1 MNLDKNLLRL
11 LQKNRLAFA
20 LTILTGFLGG
30 IFTIAQAW
38 EISQIVDRVFLLEA
52 SLEQVF
58 PILLTLLGIIFL
70 RALLLALNELSAKE
84 IALRIKAKLRERL
97 FNHIADLGPAF
108 TRQERT
114 GELSAAAIEGIEA
127 LDAYYSQY
135 LPQLILSALIP
146 LSILFFIFPRDLLSG
161 FILLVTAPLIP
172 FFMILIGK
180 TAAAL
185 THRQY
190 DTLSRLSAHF
200 LDSLQGLTTLKTLGQ
215 SKKHAREIQAT
226 SEAFSDA
233 TMQVLRVTFLSA
245 LALELIATLSTAII
259 AVEIGLRLLYAHMTF
274 QPAFFLLILAPEFY
288 LPLRML
294 GLRFHAGM
302 DGTAA
307 ARKIFSIL
315 ELETREKGVESS
327 QFLQSFSTLS
337 FSTLYYAYPNEERY
351 ALDNINLTLQRGRQ
365 YALIGVSGAGKSTL
379 TQLLLGF
386 ITPTQG
392 KILVDE
398 TPLDEI
404 SPDVWR
410 KQIAWV
416 PQKPHIFNTT
426 IAENIRLGKPDAALD
441 EVMAAAKA
449 AQLHDWI
456 LTLPDGY
463 ETRVGEAGA
472 RLSGGEAQRL
482 ALARAFL
489 KDAPLLILDEPTSS
503 LDPITES
510 ALEASTRQ
518 LMQGRTTLIIAHRL
532 NTVTQADEII
542 VLDEGQIVEKGTHA
556 VLLAKNGIYAKLV
569 ARGKEQETSDKW
581 QEARGKR
588 QEASRKSQATN
599 HQTEELQNR
608 KTEKPSQPLTLQ
620 PAPTFLR
627 LLRFLRGSWREV
639 ALATLIGSGTIA
651 SSIALIGTSAWLIAK
666 AALHPSIAALEVAI
680 VGVRFFGISRGVFR
694 YLERLISHRITFR
707 LLARLRTWFY
717 TAIEPLAPARLLYY
731 QSGDL
736 LGRVVNDIETLKN
749 FYIRVISPPL
759 VAVVIALGSSAFLGV
774 FVPRLGWT
782 LFAFLLLL
790 GVGIPILA
798 WMQGK
803 RDGKALV
810 RERNALHTYLVD
822 GIQGLSDLLA
832 FGRLSAYQA
841 EAASLGQAYAATQR
855 KVARVG
861 ALHSGLAL
869 LLTHLGVWSILM
881 LAIPLV
887 DTGALSGVML
897 GALALIAFASFEAVQ
912 PLPLTAQMLEESLE
926 AARRLFEIVDA
937 APEVAEGRGQKS
949 GSRMQKAGGKGIG
962 IRFSGLSF
970 AYEGE
975 TVLHDIS
982 FEIKPGQSL
991 AVVGPSGAG
1000 KSTLASLLLRFWD
1013 YEQGEIYFDG
1023 QPLKSYAADDLRA
1036 QMAVIP
1042 QRAYLFNASL
1052 RENIRLARP
1061 DASDAEVEEAAKRA
1075 EIHDF
1080 VMGLAEG
1087 YDTFVGEQGV
1097 RLSGGERQRVAIARA
1112 ILKDAPFL
1120 ILDEPTAHLDVG
1132 TEQDVLSAL
1141 FGLMREK
1148 TALLITH
1155 RLIGLD
1161 AVDEIL
1167 VLDRGK
1173 IVQRGTQTELK
1184 REAGLYRQL
1193 YQLQHQILPEE

>member
-58 PILLTLLGIIFL
+58 PILLTLLGIIFF
-70 RALLLALNELSAKE
+70 RALLLTLNEISAKE

-97 FNHIADLGPAF
+97 FNHIADLGPSF

-259 AVEIGLRLLYAHMTF
+259 AVEIGLRLLYAHMAF

-315 ELETREKGVESS
+315 EIETREKRVESS
-327 QFLQSFSTLS
+327 QFPQFFSTLS

-441 EVMAAAKA
+441 EVVDAAKA

-463 ETRVGEAGA
+463 ETRVGEAGS

-503 LDPITES
+503 LDPITEA
-510 ALEASTRQ
+510 ALESSTRQ

-542 VLDEGQIVEKGTHA
+542 VLDEGQIVEQGTHA
-556 VLLAKNGIYAKLV
+556 ALLAKNGIYAKLV
-569 ARGKEQETSDKW
+569 ARDKEQEVGDKW
-581 QEARGKR
+581 
-588 QEASRKSQATN
+588 QEASRKSQVASL
-599 HQTEELQNR
+599 QTEELQNHR
-608 KTEKPSQPLTLQ
+608 KTEKPSDVQPLTLQ

-666 AALHPSIAALEVAI
+666 AALHPSIAALNVAI

-717 TAIEPLAPARLLYY
+717 TAIEPLVPARLLYY

-736 LGRVVNDIETLKN
+736 LGRVVNDVETLKN
-749 FYIRVISPPL
+749 FYIRVVSPPL
-759 VAVVIALGSSAFLGV
+759 VAVVIALGCSAFLGV
-774 FVPRLGWT
+774 FAPRLGWT

-790 GVGIPILA
+790 GMGISILA

-803 RDGKALV
+803 RDGKAFV

-832 FGRLSAYQA
+832 FGRLSAYRA
-841 EAASLGQAYAATQR
+841 EVASLGQAYAATQR
-855 KVARVG
+855 KIVRVG

-869 LLTHLGVWSILM
+869 LLTHLGVWSILT

-897 GALALIAFASFEAVQ
+897 GALTLIAFASFEAVQ

-926 AARRLFEIVDA
+926 AARRLFDIVDA
-937 APEVAEGRGQKS
+937 EPEIVERGKWEMGSGKS
-949 GSRMQKAGGKGIG
+949 QVTSGKGQGANIE
-962 IRFSGLSF
+962 FAGLSF

-982 FEIKPGQSL
+982 FEIKPGQSF

-1000 KSTLASLLLRFWD
+1000 KSTLAGLLLRFWD
-1013 YEQGEIYFDG
+1013 YEQGEIYFNG

-1042 QRAYLFNASL
+1042 QRAYLFNTSL

-1061 DASDAEVEEAAKRA
+1061 NAIDAEVEEAAKRA
-1075 EIHDF
+1075 GIHDF
-1080 VMGLAEG
+1080 VMGLANG

-1120 ILDEPTAHLDVG
+1120 ILDEPTAHLDVR
-1132 TEQDVLSAL
+1132 TEQDVLSSL

-1155 RLIGLD
+1155 RLVGLD

-1173 IVQRGTQTELK
+1173 IVQRGTQTELR